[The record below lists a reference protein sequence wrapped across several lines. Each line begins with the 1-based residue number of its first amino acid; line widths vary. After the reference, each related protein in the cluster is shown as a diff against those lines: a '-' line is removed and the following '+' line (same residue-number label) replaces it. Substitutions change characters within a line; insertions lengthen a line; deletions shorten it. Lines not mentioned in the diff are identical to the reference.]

1 MTSFHSSNCFCKKS
15 IIRHCRPTK
24 GEWFALCP
32 WAVQLEGFLDKI
44 GLGGSR
50 DEVKNNFKN
59 EIGRFL
65 MIGLK
70 LLITR

>member
-1 MTSFHSSNCFCKKS
+1 MTSFHSSNCFYKKNT
-15 IIRHCRPTK
+15 RHCRSTK
-24 GEWFALCP
+24 GERVAPCL

-44 GLGGSR
+44 GRVGSR
-50 DEVKNNFKN
+50 DAVKNNFKN

-70 LLITR
+70 LLGTR